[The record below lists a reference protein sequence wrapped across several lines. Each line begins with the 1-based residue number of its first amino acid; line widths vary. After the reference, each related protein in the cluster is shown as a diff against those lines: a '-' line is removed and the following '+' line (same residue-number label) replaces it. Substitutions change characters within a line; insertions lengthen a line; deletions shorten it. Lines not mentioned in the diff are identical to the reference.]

1 LIKNL
6 TEILKS
12 ISTPVFTALLTAIV
26 ILFFEQITYEFY
38 FKDQFNVEAEFIE
51 PIATTIIDGKKQGL
65 YPSITPSFQK
75 ELLKDSTQKGGVN
88 FQIGTSANS
97 NTRLKIIIKNKN
109 KVNNVVLTSLK
120 MNLDISKLDFF
131 LPQNKDKSYE
141 EEMQMLGMLLSILKK
156 QEQIKNSF
164 KTPKSMTEKYYD
176 VSIYEYFK
184 TKVDDSNIDSFL
196 EKALSAV
203 RKQYIFFSDKNN
215 YKHRGDIFSFIV
227 KSKIVR
233 EAIENLDINYASFL
247 AEFPIII
254 NVNEAKVIE
263 LPKIMSSLI
272 SYSKDKKIRLG
283 FGQDYIDISPA
294 DSFSDNKITKFG
306 DFISHHSSIT
316 ESIKNISK
324 SVKKMEES
332 VENIDNDR
340 AVEVIF
346 HDEIREILANIDS
359 QYFPKNYTNKQ
370 KVEFFKI
377 LDIIFKKFAKEF
389 PNYKVS
395 DPKDKK
401 TIISKFKQIE
411 YAYAKLSPPLFS
423 EFATAMQ
430 SEILQSD
437 LTSSNLTT
445 EQKSKNKEIMSVLD
459 DIINFTNSRGE
470 TLIVLRK
477 YPEVMKI
484 IEAYGN

>member
-1 LIKNL
+1 MIKNL

-12 ISTPVFTALLTAIV
+12 ISTPVFIALLTAAV
-26 ILFFEQITYEFY
+26 ILLFEQLTYELY
-38 FKDQFNVEAEFIE
+38 FKDQFNVDAELIE

-65 YPSITPSFQK
+65 YPSITPSFHK
-75 ELLKDSTQKGGVN
+75 ELLKDSKNKGGVN
-88 FQIGTSANS
+88 FQIGTSANT
-97 NTRLKIIIKNKN
+97 NTRLKVIIKNKN
-109 KVNNVVLTSLK
+109 KVNNVVLTSIK

-141 EEMQMLGMLLSILKK
+141 EEMQILGMLLSILKQ
-156 QEQIKNSF
+156 QEQIKKSL
-164 KTPKSMTEKYYD
+164 KTPKSITEKYYD
-176 VSIYEYFK
+176 VSIFEYFK
-184 TKVDDSNIDSFL
+184 TKIDDSNIDSFL
-196 EKALSAV
+196 KKALSTV
-203 RKQYIFFSDKNN
+203 RNQYIYFSDKNN
-215 YKHRGDIFSFIV
+215 YKHRGDIFSFIIN
-227 KSKIVR
+227 SKIVK

-247 AEFPIII
+247 AEFPIVI

-283 FGQDYIDISPA
+283 FGQDYIEISPA

-306 DFISHHSSIT
+306 EFISHHSSIT

-332 VENIDNDR
+332 VDNVDNER
-340 AVEVIF
+340 IVEVIF

-359 QYFPKNYTNKQ
+359 QYFPKSFTNRQ
-370 KVEFFKI
+370 KVEYFKI
-377 LDIIFKKFAKEF
+377 LDILFKKFSKEF
-389 PNYKVS
+389 QKYTTS

-401 TIISKFKQIE
+401 DVIGKFKQIQS
-411 YAYAKLSPPLFS
+411 AYAKLSPPLFS

-430 SEILQSD
+430 LEILQSD
-437 LTSSNLTT
+437 LKHSTLST
-445 EQKSKNKEIMSVLD
+445 EQKDKNKEIMSILD

-470 TLIVLRK
+470 TLFVLKK